1 MAGRPQKRRCAANT
15 KAGRPCSAW
24 AMAGSDYCRVHRM
37 DLAPTGAPDGQ
48 HARQGLYSRFLKP
61 DDVVALALVGADVT
75 LDDEI
80 AFTRA
85 VIRRLAGLM
94 ETAASIEDACR
105 LANTLF
111 QGTGRVAN
119 LLRTQQALSKETA
132 DGVTGAIAKA
142 LDELGSE
149 WGIRL

>member
-1 MAGRPQKRRCAANT
+1 
-15 KAGRPCSAW
+15 
-24 AMAGSDYCRVHRM
+24 MAGSDYCRVHRM